1 MRDEDLEIGEED
13 VCLSLILS
21 LMNKVVASPEQ
32 AVADIRDGATIAIA
46 GFSVAH
52 RFATSLI
59 LALREKGTKE
69 LCLVCNSLGDPGAT
83 RGQILA
89 ENKQVKKLIA
99 AFSVRPGTPTA
110 SEAQIAAGE
119 MAVELVPQGILVE
132 RCRAG
137 GAGIAAFYSPTS
149 VGTALTEGKEIRDFD
164 GKPHVLEQAIRVD
177 YAFLRGYRADRLG
190 NVQFRGGSQNFNPS
204 FAKAARVAIVEV
216 DEIVEPGGIPPELVD
231 LPGIFVS
238 RVVKTTQKFDL
249 WRRPERRPSDQ
260 PRLYNG
266 KPGLTRAGIAK
277 RAAALVKDGT
287 YVNLGVGIPTMV
299 SNYLVDR
306 DVILHA
312 ENGVLGYGHMLTEE
326 KDIDPDIY
334 NAAGQ
339 FVSLKPGA
347 SFFDSVTSFEMARGG
362 RIDTVIL
369 GAYEV
374 DQSGSVANWSTA
386 DAKRGGIGG
395 AMDLLSGKGDLII
408 VMEHSDSKGRPKLRR
423 KCTYPLTGK
432 GCVNY
437 VVTDLALLRWH
448 DGRFI
453 LDEVAPG
460 FTPTEVVKLTEMEI
474 AVGPEVRKM
483 E

>member
-1 MRDEDLEIGEED
+1 
-13 VCLSLILS
+13 
-21 LMNKVVASPEQ
+21 MNKEFESPAQ
-32 AVADIRDGATIAIA
+32 AIADIGDGATIAIA
-46 GFSVAH
+46 GFSVGH

-59 LALREKGTKE
+59 LALRDQGTKN

-89 ENKQVKKLIA
+89 ENRQVKKLIA

-110 SEAQIAAGE
+110 SEEQITAGE
-119 MAVELVPQGILVE
+119 MEVELVPQGILVE

-137 GAGIAAFYSPTS
+137 GAGIPAFYSPTS
-149 VGTALTEGKEIRDFD
+149 VGTDLVKGREIREFD
-164 GKPHVLEQAIRVD
+164 GKPHVLEHAIHVD

-216 DEIVEPGGIPPELVD
+216 DEIVEPGVIPPELID
-231 LPGIFVS
+231 LPGIFIS

-249 WRRPERRPSDQ
+249 WWRPERRPSDK
-260 PRLYNG
+260 PRLYND
-266 KPGLTRAGIAK
+266 KPALTRAGIAK
-277 RAAALVKDGT
+277 NAARLVKDGT

-299 SNYLVDR
+299 SNYLVGR

-312 ENGVLGYGHMLTEE
+312 ENGVLGYGRMVSEE
-326 KDIDPDIY
+326 KEVDPDIY

-339 FVSLKPGA
+339 YVQLKPGA

-374 DQSGSVANWSTA
+374 DQTASVANWSTA

-395 AMDLLSGKGDLII
+395 AMDLLSGKGDLVI
-408 VMEHSDSKGRPKLRR
+408 VMEHTDSKGRPKLRK

-432 GCVNY
+432 GCVTY
-437 VVTDLALLRWH
+437 VVTDLALLRW
-448 DGRFI
+448 DGTRFM

-460 FTPTEVVKLTEMEI
+460 FTPREVAELTEMEI
-474 AVGPEVRKM
+474 AVGPNVRTM